1 MPVAKAYAKASAEI
15 EPDKAYSV
23 EEAVAVAKRVA
34 HAKFDET
41 VEMAIR
47 LGVNPKH
54 ADQMVRGA
62 VLLPHG
68 TGKTVRVVAF
78 AKGEKEREA
87 REAGADVV
95 GAEDLVEKIQG
106 GWLEF
111 DTAVAT
117 PDLMGQ
123 VGRLGKI
130 LGPRG
135 LMPNPKVGTVTFDV
149 ARAIREVKAGK
160 VEFKVDKAGNVH
172 VPVGKRSF
180 AADAPGGQRERDHRG
195 AREGEARRRQGAVSA
210 EHHGV
215 DDDGARCA
223 RRRPAHRQPIQA
235 VGRPGCP
242 RQRRQSRSRR
252 FGSGWAGPL
261 PPS

>member
-1 MPVAKAYAKASAEI
+1 MAVGKQYAKAIAQLE
-15 EPDKAYSV
+15 EGKAYSV
-23 EEAVAVAKRVA
+23 EEAIALAKRVA
-34 HAKFDET
+34 WAKFDES
-41 VEMAIR
+41 VDLAVH
-47 LGVNPKH
+47 LGVNPKY

-68 TGKTVRVVAF
+68 TGKAIRVLVF

-87 REAGADVV
+87 RDAGADHV
-95 GAEDLVEKIQG
+95 GADDLAEKIQG

-111 DTAVAT
+111 DAAVAT

-149 ARAIREVKAGK
+149 GRAVRELKAGK

-172 VPVGKRSF
+172 VPVGKKSFDAAELVANAYAILEALVKAKPVAAKGQYLRSVTV
-180 AADAPGGQRERDHRG
+180 ATTIGPGVPVDVQRV
-195 AREGEARRRQGAVSA
+195 AN
-210 EHHGV
+210 
-215 DDDGARCA
+215 
-223 RRRPAHRQPIQA
+223 
-235 VGRPGCP
+235 
-242 RQRRQSRSRR
+242 
-252 FGSGWAGPL
+252 L
-261 PPS
+261 YKL